1 MWSITEQ
8 INSQVLWDLAITAQN
23 QCEHHTVGTLS
34 HLAAVAFT
42 IPAPVFYWLAHS
54 SQAWNHQYLHKKLPP
69 HLPRKQ
75 EYECNHLLWMFGGIT
90 LVCQIS
96 RGHRMNHCIMK
107 YQWDI
112 GVQLEIFCLF
122 FFFLTGMLSDT
133 LQKMPSFPEKYEIPG
148 KKRKIKKTPTPNTH
162 TQVSGIH
169 TTLIL
174 AP

>member
-1 MWSITEQ
+1 MIYYRANKFTGTARPCHHSTKSVWTPHGWNFESLGCSCVHYPSTR
-8 INSQVLWDLAITAQN
+8 VLLAGTFFSSLKSPIFAQ
-23 QCEHHTVGTLS
+23 EAATTLTQKNKNMNVTTCS
-34 HLAAVAFT
+34 
-42 IPAPVFYWLAHS
+42 
-54 SQAWNHQYLHKKLPP
+54 
-69 HLPRKQ
+69 
-75 EYECNHLLWMFGGIT
+75 ECSEELQ

-96 RGHRMNHCIMK
+96 RGHRMNHCIME

-112 GVQLEIFCLF
+112 GVQLEIFCL

-148 KKRKIKKTPTPNTH
+148 KKRKKKKTPTPNTH
-162 TQVSGIH
+162 TQVSGVH